1 MFDTAPASKWAYPID
16 AHMVPC
22 YPKCALHQGNHLPI
36 HRKAKTS
43 SSPEAS
49 EGFLLIRLA
58 KLCLILGVSGVFL
71 SGSLRERMFRVMSR
85 FLSNATNRI
94 DAKGRVSVPS
104 AFRSVL
110 AQRNV
115 QELYCFQDF
124 VFPAISVGGPDLL
137 ERFERQ
143 IAAED
148 PFSPDANEMS
158 LLIHGG
164 GVFMKLDAE
173 GRLMVTDFIRGFTGI
188 SDEVTFVGRADHFQ
202 LWQPQAFVA
211 AQAQARGERKLAG
224 KRS

>member
-1 MFDTAPASKWAYPID
+1 MVPWYPIR
-16 AHMVPC
+16 
-22 YPKCALHQGNHLPI
+22 ALHKGNHLPI
-36 HRKAKTS
+36 NRKAKVPS
-43 SSPEAS
+43 VLEAPD
-49 EGFLLIRLA
+49 GIPFIRLA
-58 KLCLILGVSGVFL
+58 KLCLILGVLGALFL
-71 SGSLRERMFRVMSR
+71 SGLFRERMFRVMSR

-94 DAKGRVSVPS
+94 DSKGRVSVP
-104 AFRSVL
+104 AVFRSVL
-110 AQRNV
+110 AQRNI

-148 PFSPDANEMS
+148 PFSPVANEMS

-173 GRLMVTDFIRGFTGI
+173 GRLMVTDFMRDFTGI

-202 LWQPQAFVA
+202 LWQPQAFQA
-211 AQAQARGERKLAG
+211 AQLQARGERALAG

>member
-1 MFDTAPASKWAYPID
+1 
-16 AHMVPC
+16 
-22 YPKCALHQGNHLPI
+22 L
-36 HRKAKTS
+36 R
-43 SSPEAS
+43 
-49 EGFLLIRLA
+49 
-58 KLCLILGVSGVFL
+58 VSGGL
-71 SGSLRERMFRVMSR
+71 GHSGLFRKRMFRVMSR

-94 DAKGRVSVPS
+94 DTKGRVSVPA

-124 VFPAISVGGPDLL
+124 VFPAISVGGSDLL

-148 PFSPDANEMS
+148 PFSPEANEMS

-173 GRLMVTDFIRGFTGI
+173 GRLMVTDFIRDFTGI

-202 LWQPQAFVA
+202 LWQPQAFA
-211 AQAQARGERKLAG
+211 AVQAQAREERKLAG

>member
-1 MFDTAPASKWAYPID
+1 
-16 AHMVPC
+16 MVPC

-36 HRKAKTS
+36 HRKAKAS

-49 EGFLLIRLA
+49 DGFLLIRLA

>member
-1 MFDTAPASKWAYPID
+1 
-16 AHMVPC
+16 MVPC
-22 YPKCALHQGNHLPI
+22 YPKCALHQGNYLPI
-36 HRKAKTS
+36 YRKAKAS

-49 EGFLLIRLA
+49 EGFSLIRLA
-58 KLCLILGVSGVFL
+58 KLCLISGVSGGFWS

-124 VFPAISVGGPDLL
+124 VFPAISIGGPDLL

-173 GRLMVTDFIRGFTGI
+173 GRLMITDFIRGFTGI

>member
-1 MFDTAPASKWAYPID
+1 
-16 AHMVPC
+16 MVPC
-22 YPKCALHQGNHLPI
+22 YPKCALHQGNYLPI
-36 HRKAKTS
+36 HRKAKAP

-49 EGFLLIRLA
+49 EGFSLIRLA
-58 KLCLILGVSGVFL
+58 KLCLISGVSGVFW